1 MLDASIIAKL
11 IMREEDYR
19 RAAEQIEAH
28 GETMDL
34 ALIEVS
40 NVILKYYKRG
50 ELSLQEARERFKE
63 LQELSKTLKIL
74 RSREF
79 LEQAFETALERSD
92 DLRLSIPRRFR
103 YVNHGGCQTGGRGEA
118 YGEAGNPNLTSIS

>member
-1 MLDASIIAKL
+1 VLDASIIAKL

-79 LEQAFETALERSD
+79 LEQAFEMALERDLTIYDSLYLVGSD
-92 DLRLSIPRRFR
+92 MLITADAK
-103 YVNHGGCQTGGRGEA
+103 QAEEA
-118 YGEAGNPNLTSIS
+118 KHMEKQVTLI

>member
-79 LEQAFETALERSD
+79 LEQAFETALERDLTIYDSLYLVGSD
-92 DLRLSIPRRFR
+92 MLITADAK
-103 YVNHGGCQTGGRGEA
+103 QAEEA
-118 YGEAGNPNLTSIS
+118 KHMEKQVTLI